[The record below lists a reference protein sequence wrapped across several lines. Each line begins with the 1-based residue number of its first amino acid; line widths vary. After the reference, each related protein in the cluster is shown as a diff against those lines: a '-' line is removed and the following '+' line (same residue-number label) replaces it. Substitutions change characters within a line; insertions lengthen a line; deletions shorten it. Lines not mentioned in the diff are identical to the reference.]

1 MKLRE
6 VIFMG
11 RREKRMQ
18 MEENTLFSAFR
29 KRMEFAMALFFVMIV
44 LLLSRL
50 AYIQLA
56 CHEAFTQAAHAQ
68 HEMPVVGLDEGY
80 QYYCI
85 VEKEEEDRTLYRL
98 FGSLGARDI
107 TKESSK
113 YSVYEMKTLDY
124 TLGRQLQEE
133 YHAYIFRNFAPKT
146 KLILQ
151 ADAAG
156 RILPGLRPE
165 TQGRT

>member
-1 MKLRE
+1 
-6 VIFMG
+6 MG

-29 KRMEFAMALFFVMIV
+29 KRMEFAMALFFVMIL

-56 CHEAFTQAAHAQ
+56 CHDAFSQAAHAQ
-68 HEMPVVGLDEGY
+68 YEMPVIGLDEGY

-85 VEKEEEDRTLYRL
+85 IEKEKADSGLA
-98 FGSLGARDI
+98 SLLAAEQARDI
-107 TKESSK
+107 TKESSR
-113 YSVYEMKTLDY
+113 YMVYEMKTLDCELGGLLKERYNAY
-124 TLGRQLQEE
+124 T
-133 YHAYIFRNFAPKT
+133 FRNFAPRSKV
-146 KLILQ
+146 ILQ

-156 RILPGLRPE
+156 RILPGLHPE
-165 TQGRT
+165 TQGRA

>member
-1 MKLRE
+1 
-6 VIFMG
+6 MG

-18 MEENTLFSAFR
+18 MEENTLFSVFR

-56 CHEAFTQAAHAQ
+56 CHDAFAQAAHAQ
-68 HEMPVVGLDEGY
+68 YEMPVIGLDKGY

-85 VEKEEEDRTLYRL
+85 IEKDKADS
-98 FGSLGARDI
+98 SLASLLADEQARDI
-107 TKESSK
+107 TKESSR
-113 YSVYEMKTLDY
+113 YMVYEMKTLDCELGGLLKERYGAY
-124 TLGRQLQEE
+124 T
-133 YHAYIFRNFAPKT
+133 FRNFAPQST
-146 KLILQ
+146 VVLQ

-156 RILPGLRPE
+156 RILPGLHPE
-165 TQGRT
+165 TQGHA

>member
-29 KRMEFAMALFFVMIV
+29 KRMEFAMALFFVMIL

-56 CHEAFTQAAHAQ
+56 CHDAFAQAAHSQ
-68 HEMPVVGLDEGY
+68 YEMPIIGLDEGY
-80 QYYCI
+80 CYYCI
-85 VEKEEEDRTLYRL
+85 IEKEKADNGLA
-98 FGSLGARDI
+98 SLLAGEQVRDI
-107 TKESSK
+107 TKESSR
-113 YSVYEMKTLDY
+113 YTVYEMKTLDCEF
-124 TLGRQLQEE
+124 GRLLKEH
-133 YHAYIFRNFAPKT
+133 YNAYAFRNFAPHST
-146 KLILQ
+146 LVLQ

-156 RILPGLRPE
+156 RILPGLHPE
-165 TQGRT
+165 TQGRA

>member
-1 MKLRE
+1 
-6 VIFMG
+6 MG

-18 MEENTLFSAFR
+18 MEENTLFSGFR
-29 KRMEFAMALFFVMIV
+29 KRMEFAMALFFVMIL

-56 CHEAFTQAAHAQ
+56 CHDAFTQAAHAQ
-68 HEMPVVGLDEGY
+68 YEMPVIGLDEGY

-85 VEKEEEDRTLYRL
+85 IEKEKADSALASL
-98 FGSLGARDI
+98 FAAEQARDI
-107 TKESSK
+107 TKESSR
-113 YSVYEMKTLDY
+113 YTVYEMKTLDCE
-124 TLGRQLQEE
+124 LGRLLKEH
-133 YHAYIFRNFAPKT
+133 YNAYNFRNFAPHST
-146 KLILQ
+146 LILQ

-165 TQGRT
+165 TQGCA